1 VIALMGGMLQAA
13 RSAFFDVGRKPEL
26 RLKSSRFGFSLQSAI
41 KNLRVKA
48 LCCAR
53 RCVLPC

>member
-1 VIALMGGMLQAA
+1 MIALMGDMLQAA

-26 RLKSSRFGFSLQSAI
+26 RLNSSRFGFSLQSAI

-53 RCVLPC
+53 RCVQPC